1 MKKIVTLFLFIIKA
15 SFVQAIETPAAQ
27 GILYDYETKDVIFEK
42 FRQVDYSSTR
52 EFEGIGLGLSIV
64 KELVQ
69 LHEGDVRVESHFG
82 KGSSFYFTI
91 KKKRNLTATMVT

>member
-1 MKKIVTLFLFIIKA
+1 MIFSQVLKYCD
-15 SFVQAIETPAAQ
+15 FVEFCIADT
-27 GILYDYETKDVIFEK
+27 GIGLKENQQDVIFEK

-69 LHEGDVRVESHFG
+69 LHEGDVRVESYFG
-82 KGSSFYFTI
+82 QGSSFYFTI